1 MWGMDHQLL
10 RAFVTIARE
19 GNLTRAA
26 ERLCVSQPAL
36 SLQLKK
42 LHEQIGHALFERTA
56 HGMRLSEAGRQLLPA
71 AERAL
76 SALAEFRGVAD
87 GLSGAVAGR
96 LRIGTIVDPEFLRL
110 GPFLKRLVER
120 HPRLTT
126 DLSHGM
132 SGAVARE
139 IVAGRLDVG
148 YTLGAPG
155 LTEHAE
161 RCAVTPLA
169 VFAYRVVAPPGW
181 GERVRGRGWREL
193 AALPW
198 IGTPPD
204 SAHHRLTA
212 RAFEREGVRPQ
223 IVAQVD
229 LEASM
234 LDLVRSGI
242 GLSLARDSL
251 ALRAAHADGVALA
264 DAVSVEASL
273 GFLCLKER
281 RHESA
286 IAAAHAVMADVWGD
300 GPWTTLD

>member
-1 MWGMDHQLL
+1 MDHQLL
-10 RAFVTIARE
+10 RAFVTIARD
-19 GNLTRAA
+19 GTLTRAA
-26 ERLCVSQPAL
+26 ERLCISQPAL

-42 LHEQIGHALFERTA
+42 LHEQVGHSLFDRTA
-56 HGMRLSEAGRQLLPA
+56 HGMRLTEAGRQLLPA

-76 SALAEFRGVAD
+76 AALAECRGVAD

-132 SGAVARE
+132 SGTVARA
-139 IVAGRLDVG
+139 IADGRLDVG
-148 YTLGAPG
+148 YTLGSPG
-155 LTEHAE
+155 LPEHAD
-161 RCAVTPLA
+161 RFAVMALSGFT
-169 VFAYRVVAPPGW
+169 YRVVAPPGW

-212 RAFEREGVRPQ
+212 RVFDREGVRPQ

-251 ALRAAHADGVALA
+251 ALRAAHADGLALA
-264 DAVSVEASL
+264 DAVSVDACL

-281 RHESA
+281 QGESA
-286 IAAAHAVMADVWGD
+286 IAAARAVMADVWGD
-300 GPWTTLD
+300 GPRTGLD

>member
-1 MWGMDHQLL
+1 MRGMDHQLL

-148 YTLGAPG
+148 YTLGARSAGTRRALRGDAAGG
-155 LTEHAE
+155 LRLPRRRPA
-161 RCAVTPLA
+161 RL
-169 VFAYRVVAPPGW
+169 

-300 GPWTTLD
+300 GPWKTLD